1 MLALL
6 VCLAILL
13 PSPASA
19 ATPERTYLAHLRE
32 RHMYRLAEVYA
43 RERLADPD
51 IAPRDRV
58 EFAIELSLIEV
69 ARAYDAPP
77 AVRDTHWQ
85 AAHQALAPWLD
96 DAEAAGR
103 LLAELQDALNLLAAA
118 ELSLA
123 ENTGRAPASLETVQG
138 RLRSALAQLREVAQ
152 QVEIERR
159 QLAMGTAPR
168 HAEFDETA
176 LAGLERSV
184 ALELARGYRLQA
196 GTYPSGSPDRV
207 NAVQQAAESLERLA
221 AGRPADATV
230 WRARVLLA
238 ESLAQLGQTTTG
250 LDRLARWREEGVP
263 QNFEGPLTA
272 ARARLEAAA
281 GRQGAALETLTAAAN
296 LASPEVDLARLEL
309 LLAGE
314 VSETAAIE
322 SLLASIR
329 QRYAPRYIRQ
339 AEAMVGERFASTGE
353 STTAMA
359 AVHAAQHFYRAGQLA
374 AAVAAYDQAAERFR
388 NERDR
393 DQAFAAERSAAAIV
407 QQQRGYAEAAARF
420 RRLALGSVD
429 RHTSAEDHREAI
441 LCQAAVVGQAAGA
454 AQSEA
459 LAEYLRL
466 AREHLNHWPES
477 TTTGEVRWWLVRA
490 LASRGQHTA
499 VLEALDQ
506 VDPSSPYYE
515 QSMALAA
522 TAYRHQLAATP
533 DAAKRAALART
544 AAEVLQPV
552 VVGTGDSARWPSE
565 WSEAQRSVALELA
578 RLMLTA
584 NNAGYA
590 ETLLTM
596 ALKPNPAP
604 TAEYADQA
612 SAVLAMALV
621 EQGKTAEAIDLLRSA
636 DRTGGGASLQ
646 SLARQLTTQLTDHAR
661 GDLPAAAERSAIGQ
675 LLLAVLD
682 MPGLDT
688 SSWDPPADRYR
699 AAALAAVGNRD
710 AALGLYAQLAR
721 QLPKNGTVQEEYAQL
736 LAAGDAAADREVA
749 LTAYARIESATRRGS
764 DRWQRARRARIGL
777 LIELGRTDEAQKL
790 EKLTRLLGGAAG
802 SE

>member
-1 MLALL
+1 
-6 VCLAILL
+6 
-13 PSPASA
+13 
-19 ATPERTYLAHLRE
+19 
-32 RHMYRLAEVYA
+32 MYRLAEVYA

-51 IAPRDRV
+51 ISPRDRV
-58 EFAIELSLIEV
+58 EFAIELSLVEV

-96 DAEAAGR
+96 NTEGAGH
-103 LLAELQDALNLLAAA
+103 LLAALQDALNLLAAA

-123 ENTGRAPASLETVQG
+123 ENTGRATASLEDVQS
-138 RLRSALAQLREVAQ
+138 RLRSALAQLREVAE

-168 HAEFDETA
+168 HAEFDEPA

-196 GTYPSGSPDRV
+196 GTYPAGSPDRV
-207 NAVQQAAESLERLA
+207 NALQQAAESLERLA
-221 AGRPADATV
+221 AGGPADAIV

-238 ESLAQLGQTTTG
+238 ESLAELGQAATG

-281 GRQGAALETLTAAAN
+281 GRRDAALEELTAAAN

-309 LLAGE
+309 LLAGTQTD
-314 VSETAAIE
+314 TAVVEA
-322 SLLASIR
+322 LLIAIR
-329 QRYAPRYIRQ
+329 QRHPPRYVRQ
-339 AEAMVGERFASTGE
+339 AEAMVGERFATTGS

-359 AVHAAQHFYRAGQLA
+359 AMHAAQHFYRAGQLA

-407 QQQRGYAEAAARF
+407 QQQQVYAQAAARF

-429 RHTSAEDHREAI
+429 RSTSAEDHREAI
-441 LCQAAVVGQAAGA
+441 LSQAAVVGQAAGD
-454 AQSEA
+454 AQTEA

-466 AREHLNHWPES
+466 AREHLNHWPQS
-477 TTTGEVRWWLVRA
+477 TTTPEVRFWLARA

-499 VLEALDQ
+499 VLEALDE
-506 VDPSSPYYE
+506 VDRSSPYYE

-522 TAYRHQLAATP
+522 TAYRHQLATATEP
-533 DAAKRAALART
+533 AERASRTTLAVRQ
-544 AAEVLQPV
+544 LLPV
-552 VVGTGDSARWPSE
+552 IVGAGELPRWPSQ
-565 WSEAQRSVALELA
+565 WSESQRVVALELA
-578 RLMLTA
+578 RMMIA
-584 NNAGYA
+584 AGDA
-590 ETLLTM
+590 QKAQQLLDA
-596 ALKPNPAP
+596 ALRQPPKPGSAY
-604 TAEYADQA
+604 TDQA
-612 SAVLAMALV
+612 TAVLAMALV
-621 EQGKTAEAIDLLRSA
+621 EQGKTAEAIDLMRNGNGATS
-636 DRTGGGASLQ
+636 GGASLE
-646 SLARQLTTQLTDHAR
+646 SLARQLTAQLS
-661 GDLPAAAERSAIGQ
+661 DLAHRDAPLANQQAAVGQ

-688 SSWDPPADRYR
+688 AAWDPPADRYR

-710 AALGLYAQLAR
+710 AALELYARLSR

-736 LAAGDAAADREVA
+736 LAAGDSVADREAA

-764 DRWQRARRARIGL
+764 DRWHRARRARIGL
-777 LIELGRTDEAQKL
+777 LIELGRTGEAEKL
-790 EKLTRLLGGAAG
+790 EKLTRLLSGPAG